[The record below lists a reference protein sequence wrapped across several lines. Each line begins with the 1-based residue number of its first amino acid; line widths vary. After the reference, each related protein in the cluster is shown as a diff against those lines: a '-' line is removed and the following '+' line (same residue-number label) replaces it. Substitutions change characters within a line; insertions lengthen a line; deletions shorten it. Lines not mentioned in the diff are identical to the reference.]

1 MPPLLR
7 LKGISKQY
15 PGVRALD
22 DVGFELNAGEVH
34 CLV

>member
-1 MPPLLR
+1 MPALLR

-22 DVGFELNAGEVH
+22 GVGERPGDE
-34 CLV
+34 